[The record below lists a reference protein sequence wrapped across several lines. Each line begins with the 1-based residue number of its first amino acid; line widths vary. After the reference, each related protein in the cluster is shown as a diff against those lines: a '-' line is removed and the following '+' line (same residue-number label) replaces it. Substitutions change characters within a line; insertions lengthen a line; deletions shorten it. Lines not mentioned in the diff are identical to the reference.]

1 MADQLSEERINELRD
16 AFLVFDKDGD
26 GTINTSE
33 LATVMRSLGMNP
45 TEAEIQDMMAEMDSD
60 GSGEIDFDEFLG
72 LMGQRM
78 QDVDEEEELKN
89 AFKVRPLC
97 LMAQAYITPMQAHT
111 LLTHCSHVAHTFDE
125 FLGLMGQRMQDVDE
139 EEELK
144 NAFKVGQLC
153 LMAQAYITPTQA
165 HTLLTYFSHVAHTFD
180 EILGLM
186 GQRMQDVDEEEKLKN
201 AFKTFDKDGDG
212 YITPADLRVV
222 MTNLGEKLTDDEVDE
237 MIHDADQDGDGKIDY
252 DAG

>member
-1 MADQLSEERINELRD
+1 MADQLSEDRIKELQD

-26 GTINTSE
+26 GMINTSE

-45 TEAEIQDMMAEMDSD
+45 TEAEIQDMMAEMDAD

-89 AFKVRPLC
+89 AFK
-97 LMAQAYITPMQAHT
+97 
-111 LLTHCSHVAHTFDE
+111 
-125 FLGLMGQRMQDVDE
+125 
-139 EEELK
+139 
-144 NAFKVGQLC
+144 
-153 LMAQAYITPTQA
+153 
-165 HTLLTYFSHVAHTFD
+165 
-180 EILGLM
+180 
-186 GQRMQDVDEEEKLKN
+186 
-201 AFKTFDKDGDG
+201 TFDKDGDG
-212 YITPADLRVV
+212 YITPAELRVV

-252 DAG
+252 DEFVQMMCGGK